1 LKNKHKEQL
10 GIAVFGFD
18 RSDLMHNILTS
29 LQKQGALQHVQV
41 WIDGDQGNPKIFKR
55 TEAVH
60 QVAKK
65 FPVKKIH
72 RHRGNLG
79 FRKIMLNAMHYMAYN
94 YDRLIFLED
103 DCFPTKDAIKIFKEE
118 LDIIRKRTDIFSAY
132 GHHFLVPTEGETIGR
147 FQGWG
152 WATTSNKLLPLLN
165 DLTQCFLMS
174 EEQYIEFIRETL
186 TDEVLQIIDVTPGR
200 QPTVTL
206 RSFFAW
212 DETLCLLCALKGLK
226 HKKTHKRVIYNCGV
240 GKNSTHFKNVMFFR
254 KPPYNMISPKEVWTA
269 YYSDHYNTLSLPL
282 HIKLSH
288 PFKHLLGPCL
298 AKLTKSMLNI
308 KLIKAML
315 GKKKFNRK
323 NNA

>member
-1 LKNKHKEQL
+1 MDNKL

-18 RSDLMHNILTS
+18 RTDLMHNILSS
-29 LQKQGALQHVQV
+29 LQKQGALQHVHV
-41 WIDGDQGNPKIFKR
+41 WIDGDQGNNKTFKR
-55 TEAVH
+55 IEAVYR
-60 QVAKK
+60 VAKK

-79 FRKIMLNAMHYMAYN
+79 FRKIMIHAMNYMAHN

-103 DCFPTKDAIKIFKEE
+103 DCFPTKDAINIFEEE
-118 LDIIRKRTDIFSAY
+118 LDIIKERPDIFSAY
-132 GHHFLVPTEGETIGR
+132 GHHFLVPAEEETIGR

-152 WATTSNKLLPLLN
+152 WATTSNKLLPLIN

-174 EEQYIEFIRETL
+174 EEQYIEFIREAL

-200 QPTVTL
+200 QPSLTL
-206 RSFFAW
+206 RLFFAW

-240 GKNSTHFKNVMFFR
+240 GKNSTHFRSVMYFR
-254 KPPYNMISPKEVWTA
+254 KPPFNMISPKEVWKA
-269 YYSDHYNTLSLPL
+269 YYSDQYNTLSQPL
-282 HIKLSH
+282 HRKLFH
-288 PFKHLLGPCL
+288 PFRQLLGPWL
-298 AKLTKSMLNI
+298 ARLIKLMLNKI
-308 KLIKAML
+308 
-315 GKKKFNRK
+315 KFNRT